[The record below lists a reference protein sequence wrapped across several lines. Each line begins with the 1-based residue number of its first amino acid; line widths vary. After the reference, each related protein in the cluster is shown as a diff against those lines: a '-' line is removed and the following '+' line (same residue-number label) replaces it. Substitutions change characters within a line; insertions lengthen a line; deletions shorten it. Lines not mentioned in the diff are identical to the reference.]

1 MTSKDSKADQ
11 AKAKAQRIRDAE
23 TTTTETSHKT
33 SAKTSHKSGKNTP
46 QVRATNV
53 RRTVDLAPAHHA
65 ELDAWCAETARQLG
79 RARVTGQ
86 DVLRT
91 LVAELL
97 RDETTARKVRKALR
111 ENQ

>member
-1 MTSKDSKADQ
+1 MSSKADQ
-11 AKAKAQRIRDAE
+11 IKAKTQRIRSEAN
-23 TTTTETSHKT
+23 S
-33 SAKTSHKSGKNTP
+33 TP
-46 QVRATNV
+46 EDTPRASSSSSKPRVKPV
-53 RRTVDLAPAHHA
+53 RRTVDLPAAHHA

-97 RDETTARKVRKALR
+97 RDETTARKVRKALK